1 MLLEF
6 LLPLSAWKSEEVAD
20 SPSLSH
26 RINWCV
32 CVCVC
37 VCARARVCV
46 NTNISESVGSGP
58 GVPGFKCWF
67 ILVE

>member
-1 MLLEF
+1 MLLEL

-20 SPSLSH
+20 LPSLSH

-37 VCARARVCV
+37 VYVCVCV
-46 NTNISESVGSGP
+46 NTNSSESVGSGP